1 MHMSSIQVLFIEDEK
16 QFQQYATQVLAQR
29 GIKVFAA
36 MDTREADKVLQ
47 REKVDVIICD
57 ILMPLENGLTYIR
70 RLRENGRKE
79 PVIFLSAL
87 AEADVIRLGIESGA
101 AEYMIKPFRTDELY
115 KRILALAGQ
124 GLNG

>member
-1 MHMSSIQVLFIEDEK
+1 MSSIRVLFIEDEK
-16 QFQQYATQVLAQR
+16 PFQQYATQVLAQR
-29 GIKVFAA
+29 GIKVFPAK
-36 MDTREADKVLQ
+36 DTGEADRVLQ
-47 REKVDVIICD
+47 SENVDVIICD

-87 AEADVIRLGIESGA
+87 AEADVIRLGFESGA

-115 KRILALAGQ
+115 QRILALAGP